1 MWGGGATDEV
11 DSAVDVQK
19 APVSTMETAAR
30 PTARR
35 RQSKLEEARTTH
47 EVTEAT
53 GPLTRTARR
62 RLEAER
68 ATATAP
74 QDQGSVAVAE
84 YEETKDENAKD
95 VTETNKATDDD
106 GTGTRGG
113 SLNGGVY
120 GSTCRLSKEN
130 CREGQWRVEAEG
142 PGKMANSS
150 GR

>member
-1 MWGGGATDEV
+1 M
-11 DSAVDVQK
+11 DSMDGPDKVLV
-19 APVSTMETAAR
+19 VETAA
-30 PTARR
+30 TASSVPPGEPSDVVRR
-35 RQSKLEEARTTH
+35 SSAAMDAVDKRLDTQETDAANVGGGCYGR
-47 EVTEAT
+47 
-53 GPLTRTARR
+53 ARR

-130 CREGQWRVEAEG
+130 VPRRA
-142 PGKMANSS
+142 MAS
-150 GR
+150 